1 MYQKGITTE
10 FGGIVLSKEFSQT
23 PWFLVISVIAIIHLY
38 TSGGSTSGSGNV
50 DIEICHALTIVKSSN
65 TWENSSRA
73 GTLPRLG
80 VILRFIN
87 DRGTAEGY

>member
-1 MYQKGITTE
+1 MYQKGVTTE
-10 FGGIVLSKEFSQT
+10 FGGIVFN
-23 PWFLVISVIAIIHLY
+23 VISNCYNPPY